1 MERKRRAGIEAGVL
15 AGVIGALVMVVVGL
29 LTFGVQATVRPSGVP
44 LAVAVPDGPAG
55 AAVMPVV
62 QRIADRGG
70 DATSW
75 TVTTAD
81 DAATALRVGAVFGYL
96 SLAPAPDGGL
106 AVSATTSGALHPSA
120 TQVAEEV
127 LRDAAAAVQ
136 DTPPAH
142 TAVTVMDPVSPGG
155 QVLPLAATALLW
167 IGGTA
172 AGGVHLARS
181 RGTGWSRSSAI
192 SVVLTF
198 TLLGPAVVLGFATLW
213 DGGTAWPPAAIGF
226 LVLVAAGF
234 AAVQG
239 AVLRLA
245 GLLGLPILGLLYL
258 MAAPMATQPP
268 ELITPVHRVLL
279 WSWTPFRF
287 AVESQRSLLYAPAP
301 SADITTSCVIF
312 GAFLVAGLTV
322 ILWPKGRRPQGRS
335 APAAKILSEA

>member
-1 MERKRRAGIEAGVL
+1 MERKRRTGIGAGVL
-15 AGVIGALVMVVVGL
+15 AGLIGALVMVVVGL
-29 LTFGVQATVRPSGVP
+29 LTFGVQATVRPSEVP
-44 LAVAVPDGPAG
+44 LAIAVPDGPAG
-55 AAVMPVV
+55 AAVTPVA
-62 QRIADRGG
+62 QRVAGRGG

-75 TVTTAD
+75 TVATAD
-81 DAATALRVGAVFGYL
+81 DAAAALRVGAVFGYL

-106 AVSATTSGALHPSA
+106 AVSATTSGALHPGA

-127 LRDAAAAVQ
+127 LRDAAAAL

-142 TAVTVMDPVSPGG
+142 TAVTVVDPVSPGG
-155 QVLPLAATALLW
+155 QVLPLAATTLLW

-172 AGGVHLARS
+172 AGGVLLARS
-181 RGTGWSRSSAI
+181 RGTRWSRSSAVA
-192 SVVLTF
+192 VVLTF
-198 TLLGPAVVLGFATLW
+198 TLLGPAVVLGFAALW
-213 DGGTAWPPAAIGF
+213 DGGTTWTPAAIGF
-226 LVLVAAGF
+226 VVLVAAGF

-245 GLLGLPILGLLYL
+245 GLVGLPVLGLLYP

-301 SADITTSCVIF
+301 SGDVATSCAIF
-312 GAFLVAGLTV
+312 GAFLVVGLTV
-322 ILWPKGRRPQGRS
+322 ILWPNRSTRR
-335 APAAKILSEA
+335 A

>member
-1 MERKRRAGIEAGVL
+1 
-15 AGVIGALVMVVVGL
+15 
-29 LTFGVQATVRPSGVP
+29 
-44 LAVAVPDGPAG
+44 
-55 AAVMPVV
+55 
-62 QRIADRGG
+62 
-70 DATSW
+70 
-75 TVTTAD
+75 
-81 DAATALRVGAVFGYL
+81 
-96 SLAPAPDGGL
+96 
-106 AVSATTSGALHPSA
+106 
-120 TQVAEEV
+120 
-127 LRDAAAAVQ
+127 
-136 DTPPAH
+136 
-142 TAVTVMDPVSPGG
+142 
-155 QVLPLAATALLW
+155 
-167 IGGTA
+167 
-172 AGGVHLARS
+172 
-181 RGTGWSRSSAI
+181 
-192 SVVLTF
+192 
-198 TLLGPAVVLGFATLW
+198 VLGFATLW

>member
-155 QVLPLAATALLW
+155 
-167 IGGTA
+167 
-172 AGGVHLARS
+172 
-181 RGTGWSRSSAI
+181 
-192 SVVLTF
+192 
-198 TLLGPAVVLGFATLW
+198 
-213 DGGTAWPPAAIGF
+213 
-226 LVLVAAGF
+226 
-234 AAVQG
+234 
-239 AVLRLA
+239 
-245 GLLGLPILGLLYL
+245 
-258 MAAPMATQPP
+258 
-268 ELITPVHRVLL
+268 
-279 WSWTPFRF
+279 
-287 AVESQRSLLYAPAP
+287 
-301 SADITTSCVIF
+301 
-312 GAFLVAGLTV
+312 
-322 ILWPKGRRPQGRS
+322 
-335 APAAKILSEA
+335 